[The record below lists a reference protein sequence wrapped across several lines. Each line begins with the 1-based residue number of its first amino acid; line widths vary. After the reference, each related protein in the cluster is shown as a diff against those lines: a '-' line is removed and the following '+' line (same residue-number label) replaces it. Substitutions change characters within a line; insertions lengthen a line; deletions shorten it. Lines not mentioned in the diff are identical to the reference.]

1 MTQDSF
7 VKLPA
12 DRLILASTS
21 QTRHNMLAA
30 AGVAFD
36 AQAAPVDEAGLRDAA
51 LAEDMAKDDIAV
63 MLAEMKAQAVSMRL
77 PSGDDS
83 YVLGADQLLV
93 CDDEIFA
100 KPATALAAA
109 QHLHR
114 LSGKTHQL
122 ITAAV
127 MFRQGQRIWHH
138 IESADI
144 HMRSLDDDFITAYI
158 EAMGDAA
165 LYSPGAYQIEGLGA
179 HLFSQIKG
187 CHYAIL
193 GLPLLQILGFLR
205 PHGLAP
211 NNLMPIDLVPG
222 GLTPAGS
229 SS

>member
-1 MTQDSF
+1 MTQDIF

-21 QTRHNMLAA
+21 QTRQSMLAA

-93 CDDEIFA
+93 CDDQIFA
-100 KPATALAAA
+100 KPATATAAA
-109 QHLHR
+109 QHLHA

-127 MFRQGQRIWHH
+127 IFRQGQRIWHH
-138 IESADI
+138 IESANMY
-144 HMRSLDDDFITAYI
+144 MRPLDDDFITAYI

-165 LYSPGAYQIEGLGA
+165 LHSPGAYQIEGLGA
-179 HLFSQIKG
+179 HLFSQITG

-205 PHGLAP
+205 PHGLVP
-211 NNLMPIDLVPG
+211 HGLVPHGLVPG